1 MSGRN
6 LDLFKQ
12 LAPGSLTMFQ
22 WLYEQHKLDLVALLF
37 YFVLFWRSTRVGG
50 WTMEQREESV
60 IRCTVVNSQ
69 IVNKNIMLGKNV
81 SATFSQLVP

>member
-37 YFVLFWRSTRVGG
+37 YCFVLEEYKGG
-50 WTMEQREESV
+50 RLDHGAKGRKCDQVHCSKFP
-60 IRCTVVNSQ
+60 NS
-69 IVNKNIMLGKNV
+69 
-81 SATFSQLVP
+81 